1 MPTLPLSA
9 LEQKAWVFAQEAHK
23 GVYRKFLKTP
33 YFEGHVAKVYGLL
46 KQYDIRPTLG
56 AAAILH
62 DTIED
67 VDHVTY
73 ELIKKKFGG
82 KVASL
87 VRELTSDEEQISKV
101 GKSNYLL
108 NKMTYMSADALL
120 IKLCDRLQNI
130 SDMYAASAGFRGK
143 YYIETKFIMEGLK
156 ANRRLTHK
164 HLRVISQIDG
174 LLYNIKHRNKFESK
188 RELKWVKL
196 FEDFK
201 QNNITMDDII
211 KCIDKGGVI
220 FAEIVKN
227 YPDNDPKEPIT
238 PVSVDDDG
246 LVTVSIDGGT
256 YEVNLSDINKIE
268 YSKNNI

>member
-1 MPTLPLSA
+1 MPTLPLTP
-9 LEQKAWVFAQEAHK
+9 LEKKAWDFAEENHR
-23 GVYRKFLKTP
+23 GTFRKFQNST
-33 YFEGHVAKVYGLL
+33 YFDGHVAKVYGLL
-46 KQYDIRPTLG
+46 KQYDTRPTLG
-56 AAAILH
+56 AACLMH
-62 DTIED
+62 DLVED
-67 VDHVTY
+67 TEVTY

-256 YEVNLSDINKIE
+256 YEVDLGDINKIE
-268 YSKNNI
+268 YGKNNI